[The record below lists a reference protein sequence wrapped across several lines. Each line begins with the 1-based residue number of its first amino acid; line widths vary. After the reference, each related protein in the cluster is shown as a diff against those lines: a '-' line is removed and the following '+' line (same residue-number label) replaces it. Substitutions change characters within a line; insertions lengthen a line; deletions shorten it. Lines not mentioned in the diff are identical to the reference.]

1 MPEDIIRASAEEI
14 AACDYALVRMTA
26 PKTDSS
32 YDAENDL
39 WLPASIQYEEYTA
52 DSNTVRDE
60 SIAGDIVKSEIVT
73 VYGVTVQEVKQNRSY
88 YGKSA
93 TSNHEHDLDAIILV
107 GHSYGGMIITG
118 VAARMP
124 EKISHLVYIDAAYPE
139 SGQSLY
145 DLMLSGGQDPSS
157 YAGFVPD
164 PPYVENCI

>member
-1 MPEDIIRASAEEI
+1 MGGRIWDTALSALADQGI
-14 AACDYALVRMTA
+14 QGYALTLGDE
-26 PKTDSS
+26 KISNLTDHITQICS
-32 YDAENDL
+32 L
-39 WLPASIQYEEYTA
+39 
-52 DSNTVRDE
+52 V
-60 SIAGDIVKSEIVT
+60 
-73 VYGVTVQEVKQNRSY
+73 
-88 YGKSA
+88 
-93 TSNHEHDLDAIILV
+93 HEHDLDTIILV

-145 DLMLSGGQDPSS
+145 DMMLSGGQDPSS

>member
-1 MPEDIIRASAEEI
+1 MHTGDNMVSFIFVHGGNISTEAWNERTTGDPVHTSDGLMGGRIWDTALSALADQGI
-14 AACDYALVRMTA
+14 QGYAPTLGDEKISNLTDHITQICSLV
-26 PKTDSS
+26 
-32 YDAENDL
+32 
-39 WLPASIQYEEYTA
+39 
-52 DSNTVRDE
+52 
-60 SIAGDIVKSEIVT
+60 
-73 VYGVTVQEVKQNRSY
+73 
-88 YGKSA
+88 
-93 TSNHEHDLDAIILV
+93 HEHDLDTIILV

-145 DLMLSGGQDPSS
+145 DMMLSGGQDPSS